1 MKKSLIND
9 YLKALN
15 ALVND
20 SHVSFTV
27 IDNFADKCH
36 IVARLCNSLVL
47 HNFTLFNDSS
57 AVNVVNYDNLV
68 SNYLAIMVKHPLKQG
83 EKQLFSLRYDSKGYC
98 SLAVTDSGNYELYGT
113 SHKRISKSLAEY
125 LFDNIAF
132 DDKYYIDDYCDRYIA
147 TYDFNQ
153 IVLFSL

>member
-9 YLKALN
+9 YLKALKT
-15 ALVND
+15 LVND
-20 SHVSFTV
+20 NSVSFA
-27 IDNFADKCH
+27 IADNFADKCH
-36 IVARLCNSLVL
+36 IVAYWCKNQVV

-57 AVNVVNYDNLV
+57 TVNYDNLV
-68 SNYLAIMVKHPLKQG
+68 SDYLAIMTKQG

-98 SLAVTDSGNYELYGT
+98 SLAVTESGNYELFGV

-125 LFDNIAF
+125 LFNNIAF
-132 DDKYYIDDYCDRYIA
+132 DDKYYICDYCDRYIA

-153 IVLFSL
+153 TVLFSL

>member
-20 SHVSFTV
+20 SHVSFT
-27 IDNFADKCH
+27 ITDNFADKCH

-47 HNFTLFNDSS
+47 HDFILFNDSS
-57 AVNVVNYDNLV
+57 IASYDNLV
-68 SNYLAIMVKHPLKQG
+68 SNYLAIIAKHPIKQG

-98 SLAVTDSGNYELYGT
+98 YLAVTDSGNYELYGT

-125 LFDNIAF
+125 LFNNIAF
-132 DDKYYIDDYCDRYIA
+132 DDEYYIDDYCDRYIA

-153 IVLFSL
+153 TVLFSL

>member
-20 SHVSFTV
+20 SHVSFT
-27 IDNFADKCH
+27 ITDNFADKCH

-47 HNFTLFNDSS
+47 HDFILFNDSS
-57 AVNVVNYDNLV
+57 IASYDNLV
-68 SNYLAIMVKHPLKQG
+68 SNYLAIIAKHPMKQG

-98 SLAVTDSGNYELYGT
+98 SLAVTESGNYELYGT
-113 SHKRISKSLAEY
+113 RHKRISRQLAEY
-125 LFDNIAF
+125 LFNDIAF
-132 DDKYYIDDYCDRYIA
+132 DDKYYISDYCDRYIA
-147 TYDFNQ
+147 TYNFNQ
-153 IVLFSL
+153 TILFSL